1 MIYCDN
7 AATTLIK
14 PPEVAQAVKYAL
26 ENFGAAG
33 RAAHGAAM
41 AATRE
46 VYKTREVIAALTG
59 AASPSS
65 VALTSSAT
73 EALNLTI
80 AGLVRPGDR
89 VVTTAAEHN
98 SILRPLYLNGC
109 SPEVIGCDEYGRID
123 QNEARRLITR
133 GVKLLAVTHG
143 SNVTGGITDVYTLR
157 ALCAE
162 NGVTML
168 LDVSQTLGTTPVFS
182 DMADVLCFTGHKGL
196 FGPQGTGGVIAEN
209 TEFRIVKTG
218 GSGTNSF
225 EKTQPAVMP
234 DIFEAGT
241 HSSHDLYGL
250 QHGVRFVSEFGTDE
264 IAAKNAKLRAE
275 FLDEIRAID
284 GLRIYGD
291 ITAQESL
298 PIVSLNLSGITAADV
313 ATILWDEHGIA
324 VRAGFH
330 CAPLMHRA
338 LGTEKTGA
346 VRFSFSYFNT
356 KQDIDACAAA
366 LREIAGA
373 I

>member
-14 PPEVAQAVKYAL
+14 PPEVIQAVTYAL
-26 ENFGAAG
+26 GSFGAAG
-33 RAAHGAAM
+33 RATHSAAM

-46 VYKTREVIAALTG
+46 IYKTREVIALLTG
-59 AASPSS
+59 AGSPSS

-80 AGLVRPGDR
+80 GGLLKPGDR

-98 SILRPLYLNGC
+98 SVLRPLYLRGNEPDIT
-109 SPEVIGCDEYGRID
+109 SCDENGELDIG
-123 QNEARRLITR
+123 EARRLIAS
-133 GVKLLAVTHG
+133 GVKLFAVTHG

-157 ALCAE
+157 GICAE

-168 LDVSQTLGTTPVFS
+168 LDVSQTLGVVDVCA

-196 FGPQGTGGVIAEN
+196 FGPQGTGGVITQN

-218 GSGTNSF
+218 GTGTNTF
-225 EKTQPAVMP
+225 DRAQPDTMP
-234 DIFEAGT
+234 DVFEAGT
-241 HSSHDLYGL
+241 HSAHDIYGL
-250 QHGVRFVSEFGTDE
+250 QKGVSFINELGVGA
-264 IAAKNAKLRAE
+264 IASKNAKLRVR
-275 FLDEIRAID
+275 FID
-284 GLRIYGD
+284 KVRSVDRVRVYGNEHAPE
-291 ITAQESL
+291 TL
-298 PIVSLNLSGITAADV
+298 PVVSLNILGAEAADV
-313 ATILWDEHGIA
+313 AATLWDRYDIA

-356 KQDIDACAAA
+356 DDEIDRCISA
-366 LREIAGA
+366 LREIAA
-373 I
+373 NV